1 MINTLL
7 VLVSLSVYTFDV
19 SKTMFSRKDLVSM
32 SMRARNACRRDK
44 RWLRGFGVPAQAW
57 CGYAT
62 ETLSLMEE
70 FTMRVFVT
78 GATGFIGS
86 ATVRELIEAGHRVL
100 GLARSDAAA
109 ASLAS
114 VGAEVHRGSLEDLDS
129 LRSGAAASDGVIH
142 TAFIHDF
149 SDFASDFA
157 RACEV
162 DQRAIETL
170 GAVLAGSD
178 RPLVVASGTAA
189 LPGRLVTEEDTA
201 DLNLESAPTGSRL
214 HAVGDEGVPVREIA
228 CVIGRRLGVPV
239 VALPVEEA
247 GSHFGFLGPIF
258 SLDCPA
264 SSTLTQ
270 QRLGWHPVQ
279 PGLLAD
285 LDQDY
290 YYRIPTPP
298 PTKQSQEVTLPPSDR
313 HHLPQGTFHLG
324 TSMKGLLPQRC
335 LDLFEIR

>member
-1 MINTLL
+1 
-7 VLVSLSVYTFDV
+7 
-19 SKTMFSRKDLVSM
+19 
-32 SMRARNACRRDK
+32 
-44 RWLRGFGVPAQAW
+44 
-57 CGYAT
+57 
-62 ETLSLMEE
+62 
-70 FTMRVFVT
+70 MRVFVT

-86 ATVRELIEAGHRVL
+86 AIVRELLAAGHQVL

-109 ASLAS
+109 ARVAS
-114 VGAEVHRGSLEDLDS
+114 AGADVHRGALDDLDS
-129 LRSGAAASDGVIH
+129 LRSGAAAADGVIH

-149 SDFASDFA
+149 SDFA
-157 RACEV
+157 RACET

-178 RPLVVASGTAA
+178 RPLVVASGTPA
-189 LPGRLVTEEDTA
+189 LSPGHLVTEEDTA
-201 DLNLESAPTGSRL
+201 DLNAPGAARLPRRSEETALSFSSRGVRASVVRLPRSVHGEGDHGFVPTLINIARTKGVSAYPGDGSQRWPAVHRKDAAHLFRLALESAPKGSRL

-228 CVIGRRLGVPV
+228 GVIGRRLGVPV

-247 GSHFGFLGPIF
+247 GSHFGFIGSIF

-285 LDQDY
+285 LDQEY
-290 YYRIPTPP
+290 YF
-298 PTKQSQEVTLPPSDR
+298 KMALQNA
-313 HHLPQGTFHLG
+313 
-324 TSMKGLLPQRC
+324 
-335 LDLFEIR
+335 